1 MSDFVRMIDKD
12 SYSRYEWNEIAKAF
26 GTSGQQKVFN
36 KVKEIV
42 NKGSLTS
49 LDKRPL
55 IDISDK
61 VQKLKVIN
69 RYLIQTIDYENNYKK
84 LKDGGQTAYSALIG
98 RKTVC
103 SGYAHA
109 FSLLANA
116 SGVETYIVGG
126 TGNATGKFEPHS
138 WNISKLGNYYYSIDV
153 TWNDSFNAE
162 TRWFLLG
169 KTNINKDHRP
179 DPANFK
185 TPGTKLAKREPG
197 LPPAILY
204 TCRVCPRPI
213 NRRRFPTTAG

>member
-1 MSDFVRMIDKD
+1 MRLQKPLEHPVSRK
-12 SYSRYEWNEIAKAF
+12 YSIKL
-26 GTSGQQKVFN
+26 SGQQKVFN

-84 LKDGGQTAYSALIG
+84 LKDGGQTACSALIG

-169 KTNINKDHRP
+169 KRTSIRTTDRI
-179 DPANFK
+179 
-185 TPGTKLAKREPG
+185 LQISRRQVQSLQKREPG

>member
-1 MSDFVRMIDKD
+1 MRVAFKDGGNLPSCIAFQLQSDDPEREHALWVLYQSESQTISLDVEFVNREEIPSFTDSDILLESYAPSMSDFVRMIDKD

-116 SGVETYIVGG
+116 SGVETYIVG
-126 TGNATGKFEPHS
+126 EP
-138 WNISKLGNYYYSIDV
+138 
-153 TWNDSFNAE
+153 E
-162 TRWFLLG
+162 MR
-169 KTNINKDHRP
+169 
-179 DPANFK
+179 PANLSLIHGIFQN
-185 TPGTKLAKREPG
+185 LA
-197 LPPAILY
+197 I
-204 TCRVCPRPI
+204 
-213 NRRRFPTTAG
+213 TTIPST